1 MLPTANMLGL
11 EDLFPQQARTEA
23 DDIAPVYEVSQRK
36 VVAIEHP
43 CIIKNLDRGI
53 KSFGPNP
60 KFQKV
65 SDFARES
72 ALAVD
77 YLLTMRNVACHQ
89 A

>member
-1 MLPTANMLGL
+1 MLGL

-60 KFQKV
+60 KFQNVSKV
-65 SDFARES
+65 AGHR
-72 ALAVD
+72 APAIIIAPVLAAD
-77 YLLTMRNVACHQ
+77 IF
-89 A
+89 